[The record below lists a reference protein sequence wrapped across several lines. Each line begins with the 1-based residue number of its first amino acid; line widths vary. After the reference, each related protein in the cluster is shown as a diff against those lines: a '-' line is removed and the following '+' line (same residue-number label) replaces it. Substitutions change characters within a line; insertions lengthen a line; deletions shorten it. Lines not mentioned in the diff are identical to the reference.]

1 LRQGL
6 WDPFDALP
14 VDRDVKTQF
23 LMHHFNASMEIRMR
37 RSMSPIKEWLHFAV
51 TDQALLHSV
60 LCHAATDLSIIS
72 SKPLMLEGVYHK
84 ARAIEIINTRLKNE
98 DQATTDASISA
109 VACLAYLECLSSSP
123 AGVKL
128 HMDGLE
134 AIIKRRGGLQSMS
147 SNVIAW
153 KFIFWVD
160 ACAAAILKTKPRFI
174 FPILEDA
181 EIVQKIA
188 VLLDKIP
195 RIRELLSRMQPN
207 PEALTLYRQVR
218 GIADELA

>member
-1 LRQGL
+1 
-6 WDPFDALP
+6 
-14 VDRDVKTQF
+14 
-23 LMHHFNASMEIRMR
+23 
-37 RSMSPIKEWLHFAV
+37 
-51 TDQALLHSV
+51 
-60 LCHAATDLSIIS
+60 
-72 SKPLMLEGVYHK
+72 
-84 ARAIEIINTRLKNE
+84 
-98 DQATTDASISA
+98 
-109 VACLAYLECLSSSP
+109 
-123 AGVKL
+123 
-128 HMDGLE
+128 
-134 AIIKRRGGLQSMS
+134 MS
-147 SNVIAW
+147 SFSPFLSPQPKLNPLPSR
-153 KFIFWVD
+153 VD